1 VPPLEPPAAF
11 RRLAP
16 CYNGVM
22 RKGMSAGVFFCSVA
36 KRRVFIICGFLFI
49 AALLL
54 CARPLSISAAPA
66 PASSAVYELQING
79 EIEPILAEY
88 IVDGIESANRDN
100 ASLILITMNTPGGLD
115 SAMRDIIAAIL
126 HSRVPVATYVTP
138 PGSRAASAGF
148 FILLSAD
155 VDAMSP
161 GTETGAA
168 SPLLEIAGDPVKI
181 DDTLARKIMNDATAY
196 LRSYVTRRGHNV
208 PLAVTAVTD
217 AKAFSEKEA
226 LDGHLVDLVAQNTD
240 ALLAQLE
247 GRTITRLDG
256 SQQVLHLSNPVVELH
271 LMSGRERILDRIVQP
286 DAFFILLLLGVL
298 GLYVEFTHPG
308 MFAPGVIGG
317 IALVLA
323 LFAMHMLPVNFA
335 GLLLIILALILFVLE
350 AKFPTHGV
358 LGVGGAIAML
368 LGALM
373 LIRSPITAGGVHVST
388 ALAVTI
394 PVALIVIFL
403 MRLVLRSFKWK
414 QAAGSEQLVGSE
426 GQVME
431 PVESAGAKGMVL
443 VHGELWRAS
452 AGESLPKGT
461 RVRVSRVDGL
471 TLTVAPLHSNN
482 TVSNTVAR

>member
-1 VPPLEPPAAF
+1 M
-11 RRLAP
+11 LA
-16 CYNGVM
+16 
-22 RKGMSAGVFFCSVA
+22 KGGQLFSCLLFAVVSIAIFARPVSVA
-36 KRRVFIICGFLFI
+36 
-49 AALLL
+49 
-54 CARPLSISAAPA
+54 AAPA
-66 PASSAVYELQING
+66 PVPESSSVYELQING

-88 IVDGIESANRDN
+88 IVDGIDAANRAH
-100 ASLILITMNTPGGLD
+100 ASLILITIDTPGGLD
-115 SAMRDIIAAIL
+115 SSMRDIIAAIL
-126 HSRVPVATYVTP
+126 HSHVPVVNYVTP
-138 PGSRAASAGF
+138 SGSRAASAGF

-155 VDAMSP
+155 VAAMSP
-161 GTETGAA
+161 GTDTGAA
-168 SPLLEIAGDPVKI
+168 SPLLEIAGSPVKV
-181 DDTLARKIMNDATAY
+181 DDTLARKILNEATAY
-196 LRSYVTRRGHNV
+196 LRSYASRRGRNV

-226 LDGHLVDLVAQNTD
+226 LDGHLVDIIAPNTQ
-240 ALLAQLE
+240 ALLAQLN

-256 SQQVLHLSNPVVELH
+256 SQQTLNLPDPVVTLH
-271 LMSGRERILDRIVQP
+271 LMSTREKFLDRIVQP

-335 GLLLIILALILFVLE
+335 GILLIIVALILFVLE

-373 LIRSPITAGGVHVST
+373 LVRSPITHGGVHLST
-388 ALAVTI
+388 ALAVTV

-403 MRLVLRSFKWK
+403 MRLVLRSFHWK
-414 QAAGSEQLVGSE
+414 QSTGAEQLVGSE
-426 GQVME
+426 GQLVE
-431 PVESAGAKGMVL
+431 PVDSAGGKGMVL

-452 AGESLPKGT
+452 AGKSIAKGA
-461 RVRVSRVDGL
+461 RVRVCRVEGL
-471 TLTVAPLHSNN
+471 TLTVEPIAAGEPVPSAVL
-482 TVSNTVAR
+482 R